1 MASRV
6 RVPLGMQTK
15 FELYTG
21 GKGLGFWVWLGPSRL
36 GPLRRNASRGV
47 NAACSLF
54 TAGHRLLAVGGI
66 LQAAGCCQSHL
77 AQAVCSQ
84 QKAAVSRLQ
93 HTTLMGKQVLDAQ
106 IVCGEPKVRFLACRG
121 ALLRELCRRL
131 SITWPKSTVLFA
143 D

>member
-1 MASRV
+1 VRGYNLLSTWVFSSKSRPQGSPQLVWLARLRAVVASRV
-6 RVPLGMQTK
+6 RVPLGMQTR

-93 HTTLMGKQVLDAQ
+93 HTTLMGKQVLDADC
-106 IVCGEPKVRFLACRG
+106 V
-121 ALLRELCRRL
+121 
-131 SITWPKSTVLFA
+131 W
-143 D
+143 